1 MEAKQARLDEP
12 QLILPTRVG
21 ISRGRSAS
29 RRKVPAFRRRDPLRS
44 NSPLPN
50 RCGTPK
56 PAARA
61 IAAAFFG
68 PSDEPR
74 LILSPFEWTIAKRYM
89 LPGRGEAF
97 IALVAGISLVAV
109 SLGVAALV
117 IVMSV
122 MNGFRAE
129 LFDKIVGLNGHA
141 VIQAYGGRLENWQSV
156 LKEVQATP
164 GVTRASP
171 LIEQPLLATF
181 NGRVEGILAR
191 GNTQADIDRL
201 RPSVKSGALAPL
213 QPGAGQVAIGAR
225 LAENLGARV
234 GDTITIINPQGRATP
249 FGTVP
254 RQIGYTVA
262 AVFEIGVY
270 DYDNAFVVMPI
281 PDAQTLLLSGDSIG
295 MIEVKTTDPD
305 RVGEILAPLSRRLAG
320 QAVVTDW
327 KTINASLF
335 QALSVER
342 VAQFT
347 VLSVIVL
354 VAVFNI
360 LSSLIMLVRA
370 KTRDIAILRTMGAT
384 RTSLLKIFVTA
395 GFLIGA
401 LGTATGLVLGFV
413 FLYFR
418 QSVVNAVQFVS
429 GVNIWDPSIRFLSEL
444 PSRSDPMEV
453 ALIATM
459 ALFFSFLATLYPA
472 FKAANTDPVQVLRY
486 E

>member
-1 MEAKQARLDEP
+1 M
-12 QLILPTRVG
+12 
-21 ISRGRSAS
+21 
-29 RRKVPAFRRRDPLRS
+29 
-44 NSPLPN
+44 
-50 RCGTPK
+50 
-56 PAARA
+56 
-61 IAAAFFG
+61 
-68 PSDEPR
+68 
-74 LILSPFEWTIAKRYM
+74 ILSPFEWTIAKRYM

-141 VIQAYGGRLENWQSV
+141 IIQAYGGRLDNWQGV
-156 LKEVQATP
+156 LQDVRATP
-164 GVTRASP
+164 GVVRASP

-181 NGRVEGILAR
+181 NGRVEGILVR
-191 GNTQADIDRL
+191 GNTAEDIARL
-201 RPSVKSGALAPL
+201 RPMVKAGSMAALRA
-213 QPGAGQVAIGAR
+213 GAGQVAIGAR

-234 GDTITIINPQGRATP
+234 GDTITVINPQGRSTP

-254 RQIGYTVA
+254 RQVGYTVGA
-262 AVFEIGVY
+262 IFEIGVY

-305 RVGEILAPLSRRLAG
+305 RVTQILAPLARKLAG

-327 KTINASLF
+327 KTINAALF
-335 QALSVER
+335 EALSVER
-342 VAQFT
+342 VAMFT
-347 VLSVIVL
+347 VLSIIVL

-384 RTSLLKIFVTA
+384 RASLLKIFVTT

-401 LGTATGLVLGFV
+401 LGTVVGLGLGFV

-418 QSVVNAVQFVS
+418 QNVVNAVQYLT
-429 GVNIWDPSIRFLSEL
+429 GQNLWDPSIRFLSEL
-444 PSRSDPMEV
+444 PSRSDPVEIV
-453 ALIATM
+453 AISAM
-459 ALFFSFLATLYPA
+459 ALVLSFLATLYPA
-472 FKAANTDPVQVLRY
+472 WKAASTDPVQVLRY